1 MNVMSFRQ
9 FLPVFCLVLLS
20 SFLPAQDKKE
30 DLIEWSATRR
40 LTWADYKAQPDP
52 YSDAAATTTTVLEVE
67 YSFRNNSFGYHIR
80 SRFSRTRSWGL
91 HKTDYI
97 LSHEQGHF
105 DIAEVYARKLH
116 KNLSEYRFNKKT
128 YQKDLRKIYEDITE
142 EKEET
147 QNDYDRQTRHSI
159 NKNRQAEWLK
169 KIENM
174 LEEYA
179 DWANY

>member
-1 MNVMSFRQ
+1 MTSAIHYLLAILF
-9 FLPVFCLVLLS
+9 FLPNKVDT
-20 SFLPAQDKKE
+20 QDKNE
-30 DLIEWSATRR
+30 ELIPWSASRK
-40 LTWADYKAQPDP
+40 LTWSDNLAKPDP
-52 YSDAAATTTTVLEVE
+52 NSDAAASTTTYLGIE
-67 YSFRNNSFGYHIR
+67 YSMKNNSFGYKINC
-80 SRFSRTRSWGL
+80 SFSKTRSWGL

-116 KNLSEYRFNKKT
+116 KKLSEYRFNKKT

-147 QNDYDRQTRHSI
+147 QNEYDRQTRHSI